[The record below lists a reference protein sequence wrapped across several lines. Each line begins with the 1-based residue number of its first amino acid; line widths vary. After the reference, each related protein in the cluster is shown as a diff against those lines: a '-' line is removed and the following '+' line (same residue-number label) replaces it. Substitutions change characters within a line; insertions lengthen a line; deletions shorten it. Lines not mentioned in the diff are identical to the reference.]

1 MPGVGTAVA
10 RQSASR
16 AEALPLLRTCEAYGA
31 WTQLA
36 DVLAIIAPD
45 APATAELIAW
55 LKLLGP
61 S

>member
-1 MPGVGTAVA
+1 MA